1 VERNTNR
8 REREDERED
17 RVERTNP
24 LYVASRQK
32 VKNFFFRAK
41 MKQYINELYENY
53 VVNQDARASATFFVS
68 IIAIIIIVIVIISMY
83 R

>member
-1 VERNTNR
+1 
-8 REREDERED
+8 
-17 RVERTNP
+17 
-24 LYVASRQK
+24 
-32 VKNFFFRAK
+32 

-68 IIAIIIIVIVIISMY
+68 IIAIIIISIVIISMY

>member
-1 VERNTNR
+1 
-8 REREDERED
+8 
-17 RVERTNP
+17 
-24 LYVASRQK
+24 
-32 VKNFFFRAK
+32 

-68 IIAIIIIVIVIISMY
+68 IIAIIISIVIISMY